1 MKNMER
7 WLYLLV
13 TTFLLL
19 LVWAFGIRL
28 EEHKTAF
35 SNLQT
40 ELQEIKKVIKND
52 TAVDT
57 LIRTLK
63 YRKIDP
69 KTLLE

>member
-7 WLYLLV
+7 LLYLVV

-35 SNLQT
+35 SKMEQQ
-40 ELQEIKKVIKND
+40 LQEIQKLVKND

-63 YRKIDP
+63 YRGIDP
-69 KTLLE
+69 KTLVE